1 MFIIKDLVCWY
12 DMLVKLI
19 TDYALN
25 FNGKLIVKLY
35 SKWKIDHFNSSP
47 YKPNMNGVV
56 EAANKNLKKII
67 QNMVVTYKDWH
78 EMLSYALHAY
88 HTTIKTSTGANPY
101 SLVYGVEAIMPLEVE
116 ISSLRVLMD
125 AELEKIRVKKAKIWA
140 IKFD

>member
-1 MFIIKDLVCWY
+1 
-12 DMLVKLI
+12 MLAKLI
-19 TDYALN
+19 TDNALN

-35 SKWKIDHFNSSP
+35 SKWNIDHFNSSP

-88 HTTIKTSTGANPY
+88 HTTIKTFTGANLY
-101 SLVYGVEAIMPLEVE
+101 SLVYGVEAVMLLEVE
-116 ISSLRVLMD
+116 IPSLRVLMD
-125 AELEKIRVKKAKIWA
+125 EELEKIRVNKAKIWA

>member
-19 TDYALN
+19 TDNALN
-25 FNGKLIVKLY
+25 FNGKLY
-35 SKWKIDHFNSSP
+35 SKWKIDHFNSSH
-47 YKPNMNGVV
+47 YKPNMNGVI

-116 ISSLRVLMD
+116 ISSLRVLID
-125 AELEKIRVKKAKIWA
+125 VELEKIRVKIAKI
-140 IKFD
+140 

>member
-1 MFIIKDLVCWY
+1 MFIVKDLVCWY
-12 DMLVKLI
+12 DMLTKLI
-19 TDYALN
+19 TDNAMN
-25 FNGKLIVKLY
+25 FNRKLY
-35 SKWKIDHFNSSP
+35 SKWKIDHFNSSH
-47 YKPNMNGVV
+47 YKPNMNGVI

-116 ISSLRVLMD
+116 ISSLRVLID
-125 AELEKIRVKKAKIWA
+125 VELEKIRVKIAKI
-140 IKFD
+140 